1 MKNSFVY
8 FIFLFFLNCNTFL
21 IAGELEINSN
31 KINYDNNNKTTIF
44 EGDVTSSDQKGNK
57 IFSEYAKYDK
67 LKDIIETKGATK
79 IMTSNGYEVLG
90 SNITLDNKKNII
102 YSNYKTIIVDK
113 DGNNISTDM
122 FNYSIL
128 TNIFFS
134 KGNIEI
140 KDINENKYNFSEIY
154 IDENSKKIIGSDV
167 RAFLNQP
174 NIVANN
180 DNEPRFFANTIS
192 IAEGTSKMEKGIFTY
207 CKKKREK
214 SVLPGLFSQRKL
226 NII

>member
-79 IMTSNGYEVLG
+79 IITSNGYEVLG

-134 KGNIEI
+134 KGNI
-140 KDINENKYNFSEIY
+140 
-154 IDENSKKIIGSDV
+154 
-167 RAFLNQP
+167 
-174 NIVANN
+174 
-180 DNEPRFFANTIS
+180 
-192 IAEGTSKMEKGIFTY
+192 
-207 CKKKREK
+207 
-214 SVLPGLFSQRKL
+214 
-226 NII
+226 